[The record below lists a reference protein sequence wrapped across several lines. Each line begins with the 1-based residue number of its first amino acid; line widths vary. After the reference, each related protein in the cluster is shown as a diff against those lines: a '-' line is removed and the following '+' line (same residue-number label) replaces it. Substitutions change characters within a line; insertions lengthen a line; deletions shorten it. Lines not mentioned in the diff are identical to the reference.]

1 MKKNEKNIREI
12 LKNIPSVDQLVIY
25 SNNQFDITFPQALLK
40 KIIKETVNQIRSR
53 IKDNS
58 ISLNIE
64 HAIYKN
70 LDAEILKYSKS
81 SMHSIINGTGIILH
95 TGLGRAPINNKL
107 ILDSVKKIYP
117 YTNLEFDV
125 KNNSRGERNHHIDY
139 LFNSVLNT
147 ESSLIVNN
155 NAAAVLLILNSLSE
169 KKDVIISRG
178 ELVEIGG
185 SFRIPDII
193 KKANCNM
200 VEIGTTN
207 RTHLKDFKNSISD
220 KTGLI
225 MIAHTSNYKV
235 VGFTQAVDVKDIVKI
250 AKRKRIPVFLDLGSG
265 ALIDYESYGLPKEKL
280 INEYIKMGIDII
292 SFSGDK
298 LIGGIQ
304 SGIICGKR
312 TLVKKIHSNSMY
324 RAMRCDKL
332 TISIIESTLRTY
344 VDKKLTNKNNLTFQ
358 LLTRD
363 RKELKKIGNKILK
376 NIDSNILKQ
385 FNIQL
390 INSNVEA
397 GSGSLPIQN
406 INSMALVFK
415 NKDIKPSIISKK
427 FRESSYPVI
436 GYIKSNN
443 YYIDLKAI
451 PNNQIKYLI
460 QVINSCLV

>member
-1 MKKNEKNIREI
+1 MKKNDKNIREI
-12 LKNIPSVDQLVIY
+12 LKNIPSVDQLIIY
-25 SNNQFDITFPQALLK
+25 CHNQFRITFPQSLLK
-40 KIIKETVNQIRSR
+40 KIIKETVSQIRSD
-53 IKDNS
+53 IKNNF
-58 ISLNIE
+58 IYENIE
-64 HAIYKN
+64 DAIYSKLN
-70 LDAEILKYSKS
+70 FKISKYNKS
-81 SMHSIINGTGIILH
+81 SIHPIINGTGIILH
-95 TGLGRAPINNKL
+95 TGLGRAPIDSKL
-107 ILDSVKKIYP
+107 VLDSVKKIYP

-139 LFNSVLNT
+139 LFNTMLKT

-169 KKDVIISRG
+169 QKDVIISRG

-193 KKANCNM
+193 RKANCNM
-200 VEIGTTN
+200 VEVGTTN
-207 RTHLKDFKNSISD
+207 RTHLKDFENAISKD
-220 KTGLI
+220 TGLI

-235 VGFTQAVDVKDIVKI
+235 VGFTRTVDIKDIVKI

-265 ALIDYESYGLPKEKL
+265 ALIDYENYGLPKEKL

-304 SGIICGKR
+304 SGIISGKK

-324 RAMRCDKL
+324 RALRCDKL

-344 VDKKLTNKNNLTFQ
+344 INKTIADKSNLTFQ
-358 LLTRD
+358 LLIRD
-363 RKELKKIGNKILK
+363 RKKLTSIGNRIIK
-376 NIDSNILKQ
+376 NIKPDILKQ
-385 FNIQL
+385 FNIKL
-390 INSNVEA
+390 VESNVEA
-397 GSGSLPIQN
+397 GSGSLPVQN

-415 NKDIKPSIISKK
+415 NDNVKPSIISKK
-427 FRESSYPVI
+427 FRKSTYPVI
-436 GYIKSNN
+436 GYIKTNN

-451 PNNQIKYLI
+451 PNDQVKYLI
-460 QVINSCLV
+460 QVINNCLN